1 MEPKDIYKSKT
12 VLGVVTMLM
21 TLLSLIC
28 GIKPESPQWQ
38 AILPIVQGVVGLA
51 GAIWAVYGRASIPNQ
66 GLRIGRLVL
75 QDLPRLI
82 DVEQFCVRL
91 KDAGGQPVNIPAGSP
106 ADEPQPIQP
115 IPGSDKPGGFCRAG
129 FLLALCGLGLAALV
143 AFGLTGCAS
152 TTSAPSLPAYAPP
165 AQCTGTFDNA
175 TGKYTGGDSEIL
187 KVLPNPTAVGVAL
200 QLGDVAAIRGGAY
213 KAADALV
220 VIDEID
226 AAVAAATDYGTLA
239 TYVSG
244 KLADANAAAGT
255 AVFVNSGLLAQFTSR
270 AVISDCDRA
279 IILRH
284 TAAQRAVIKA
294 LAGGK

>member
-1 MEPKDIYKSKT
+1 MSDKMKFICFAGFAGLMILWFVLVLCGLAPAVDLITFIHTGLLALGSAILALINPGSLSTRITSAQDLAEP
-12 VLGVVTMLM
+12 
-21 TLLSLIC
+21 
-28 GIKPESPQWQ
+28 IKPLAPQQ
-38 AILPIVQGVVGLA
+38 QEPTA
-51 GAIWAVYGRASIPNQ
+51 
-66 GLRIGRLVL
+66 
-75 QDLPRLI
+75 D
-82 DVEQFCVRL
+82 
-91 KDAGGQPVNIPAGSP
+91 QPAPSA
-106 ADEPQPIQP
+106 IQP
-115 IPGSDKPGGFCRAG
+115 IPGADKPGQSGFSRLEMLG
-129 FLLALCGLGLAALV
+129 FMLIGGWGAMLLLSACVNSA
-143 AFGLTGCAS
+143 
-152 TTSAPSLPAYAPP
+152 APSLPAYTPP
-165 AQCTGTFDNA
+165 AQCTGAYDNA
-175 TGKYTGGDSEIL
+175 TGKYLGADSEIL

-200 QLGDVAAIRGGAY
+200 QLGDVAAIRSGAY
-213 KAADALV
+213 KAADALK

-244 KLADANAAAGT
+244 KLADANTAAGT